1 MIQGCAKFDNNVKAE
16 DEKAGKGLGCEPS
29 GVLVFGS
36 AGIRLGVRRIGGTM
50 PFVCATV
57 GDGFLEAWA
66 VDLSRYEPP
75 TLPQ

>member
-36 AGIRLGVRRIGGTM
+36 AVFIYVLIARLLS
-50 PFVCATV
+50 
-57 GDGFLEAWA
+57 GDGS
-66 VDLSRYEPP
+66 LS
-75 TLPQ
+75 